1 MSNTIILLLALLL
14 ALTSKIF
21 VFQLFMILVLEMYF
35 KLQKNN
41 AFKDGINIIWK
52 CIERHDIMGD
62 INYRVRMLELRGK
75 KVF

>member
-1 MSNTIILLLALLL
+1 
-14 ALTSKIF
+14 
-21 VFQLFMILVLEMYF
+21 MILVLEMYF
-35 KLQKNN
+35 KLQKND

-75 KVF
+75 KVFTP